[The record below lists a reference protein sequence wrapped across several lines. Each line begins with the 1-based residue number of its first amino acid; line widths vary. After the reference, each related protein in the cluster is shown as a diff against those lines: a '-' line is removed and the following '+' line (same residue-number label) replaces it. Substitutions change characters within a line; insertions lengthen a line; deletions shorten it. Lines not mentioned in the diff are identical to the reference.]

1 MRFAA
6 LGRTRWLYDA
16 IRACCERGHQVTLI
30 GTSPPAPEYTV
41 DERQFARQASELG
54 AAFFCDPRINTP
66 LRLADARA
74 SGAEVAIS
82 VNWPGLLGAELRAAF
97 CHGVVNAHAGDLPR
111 YRGNACPNWAILRG
125 EREVVLTLH
134 EMVDELDAGPIL
146 LQRRFPLSEQTYVSD
161 VYRFLDAAVPELF
174 ADLLDGVEAG
184 TITARP
190 QPTDPRLSLRC
201 FPRRPGDGRIDW
213 REPAEQLARLVRA
226 SAEPFAGAFTSYQG
240 ERVVIWRAR
249 AEPLPRRMLGLPG
262 QIVERRDPAGEV
274 AVLTGD
280 GLLVVEEVETAE
292 SGRQP
297 GAQLVRSTRGRF
309 EDTAAAELRALRARV
324 AELEARLA
332 AMSGDG
338 PPVSDARAG

>member
-16 IRACCERGHQVTLI
+16 IRACCERGHQLTLI

-66 LRLADARA
+66 LRVADARA

-82 VNWPGLLGAELRAAF
+82 VNWPTLLGPELRAAF
-97 CHGVVNAHAGDLPR
+97 PHGVVNAHAGDLPR

-146 LQRRFPLSEQTYVSD
+146 LQHRFPLSEQTYVGD
-161 VYRFLDAAVPELF
+161 VYRFLDAALPELF
-174 ADLLDGVEAG
+174 ADLLDGLEAG

-190 QPTDPRLSLRC
+190 QPTDPSLSLRC

-226 SAEPFAGAFTSYQG
+226 TAEPFAGAFTSYQG

-249 AEPLPRRMLGLPG
+249 AEPLPRPLLGLPG
-262 QIVERRDPAGEV
+262 QITERRDPAGEV
-274 AVLTGD
+274 AVLSGD
-280 GLLVVEEVETAE
+280 GLLIAEEVETVGA
-292 SGRQP
+292 GRVP
-297 GAQLVRSTRGRF
+297 AARLVRSTRDRF
-309 EDTAAAELRALRARV
+309 EDSVAAETDGLRARL

-332 AMSGDG
+332 RPSGDRS
-338 PPVSDARAG
+338 PR